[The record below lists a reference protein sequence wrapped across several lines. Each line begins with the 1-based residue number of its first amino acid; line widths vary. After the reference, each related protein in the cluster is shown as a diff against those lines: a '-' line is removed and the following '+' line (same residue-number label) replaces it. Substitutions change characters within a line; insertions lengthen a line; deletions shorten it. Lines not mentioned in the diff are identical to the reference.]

1 MRRSRLRGLVS
12 VIIILF
18 VLWQLWQRVHIVLWV
33 PIPWWALLLLVVAVI
48 VALELAVERIL

>member
-33 PIPWWALLLLVVAVI
+33 PIP
-48 VALELAVERIL
+48 